1 MALYSKESLE
11 TLRQRIDLVDVV
23 SSYVKMQRTGSSYKG
38 LCPFHEE
45 KTPSFL
51 IHKGDTHYHCFG
63 CGAHGDSIAFLMNYV
78 KMTFV
83 DSLEFLA
90 ERFQVPLEKTEEEEK
105 GPNKGR
111 LKHALERAC
120 LWYQFF
126 LLHSEEGHEA
136 LNYLYTRGLSLSFIR
151 TFEIG
156 YAPKLGGM
164 LHRLLKEE
172 GFSEEELFQAG
183 LTRQGSSGRAKDFF
197 SERITFPIKDRMGG
211 VIGFSARKFKE
222 ETFGG
227 KYINTAET
235 VLFKKSQ
242 VLFGFCYSRQKI
254 AKERKALIVEGQIDA
269 LRLIDSGFDFTVAGQ
284 GTAFGEGHAKELL
297 QLGVTKVYLALD
309 GDKAGQEAAVKV
321 GDLFQGKGVEV
332 IVVSLTEGL
341 DPDAFLRSYGKE
353 AFATL
358 LVKGVDYLTFYY
370 RYLCKGQDLSSPSQK
385 NSIIE
390 TIAQKV
396 RLWEQP
402 VLVYESLKKLAT
414 LAGIPEEAIKNQEPL
429 KVPFRKESLIKPLVN
444 ANRVLEMDLLRWMM
458 LSEKKAE
465 AVYNIIQKN
474 ICINHFKIEACA
486 KLFSAYQSLKPEERQ
501 DLLSLAALLEKPEEQ
516 ELLQELLQRKVNVF
530 KAEEGIVETVK
541 KILDRSWM
549 DLGDII
555 LKQMQ
560 NAPTLEEAMEL
571 SRQFDELKK
580 QLPLVAMPESK

>member
-23 SSYVKMQRTGSSYKG
+23 SSYVKMQRSGASYKG

-63 CGAHGDSIAFLMNYV
+63 CGAHGDSIAFLMNHV

-90 ERFQVPLEKTEEEEK
+90 ERFQVSLEKTEEEEK

-111 LKHALERAC
+111 LKQALERAS
-120 LWYQFF
+120 LWYHFF

-136 LNYLYTRGLSLSFIR
+136 LNYLYARGLSLSFIR

-156 YAPKLGGM
+156 YAPKYGEM
-164 LHRLLKEE
+164 LHKLLKEE

-183 LTRQGSSGRAKDFF
+183 LIRQGGSGRTKDFF
-197 SERITFPIKDRMGG
+197 NERICFPIKDRMGA
-211 VIGFSARKFKE
+211 VIGFSGRKFKE

-309 GDKAGQEAAVKV
+309 GDKAGQEATVKI

-332 IVVSLTEGL
+332 IVVSLTDGL

-358 LVKGVDYLTFYY
+358 LLRGLDYLTFYY
-370 RYLCKGQDLSSPSQK
+370 RYLCKGKDLSSPSQK
-385 NSIIE
+385 NTIIE

-396 RLWEQP
+396 RAWDQP
-402 VLVYESLKKLAT
+402 VLVYESLKKLAA
-414 LAGIPEEAIKNQEPL
+414 LAGVPEDTIKNQEPI
-429 KVPFRKESLIKPLVN
+429 RQITRAESFTKTLINPD
-444 ANRVLEMDLLRWMM
+444 RILEMDLLRWMM
-458 LSEKKAE
+458 LSEKKSE
-465 AVYNIIQKN
+465 SIYNIIQKN
-474 ICINHFKIEACA
+474 IFSNHFKVEACS
-486 KLFSAYQSLKPEERQ
+486 KLFSAYQSLMPEERQ
-501 DLLSLAALLEKPEEQ
+501 DLISLAALLEKPEEQ
-516 ELLQELLQRKVNVF
+516 ELLQELLQRRVNVF
-530 KAEEGIVETVK
+530 KAEEGVVDTIK

-549 DLGDII
+549 ELGDGI

-560 NAPTLEEAMEL
+560 SAPTLEEAMEL

-580 QLPLVAMPESK
+580 QVPVVVMPE

>member
-1 MALYSKESLE
+1 MTGQIPHTFIEDLLARTDIVEVIGGRVP
-11 TLRQRIDLVDVV
+11 LRRAGANFVA
-23 SSYVKMQRTGSSYKG
+23 R
-38 LCPFHEE
+38 CPFHTE
-45 KTPSFL
+45 KTPSFSVNPS
-51 IHKGDTHYHCFG
+51 KQFYHCFG
-63 CGAHGDSIAFLMNYV
+63 CGAHGDSIAFLMNHV

-83 DSLEFLA
+83 DSLEFLS

-111 LKHALERAC
+111 LKQALERAC
-120 LWYQFF
+120 LWYQFC

-164 LHRLLKEE
+164 LHRLLREE
-172 GFSEEELFQAG
+172 GFSDEEMFQAG
-183 LTRQGSSGRAKDFF
+183 LIRLSNSGSAKDFF
-197 SERITFPIKDRMGG
+197 SERITFPIKDRMGV

-235 VLFKKSQ
+235 VLFKKSH

-284 GTAFGEGHAKELL
+284 GTAFTEGHAKELL

-309 GDKAGQEAAVKV
+309 GDKAGQEAAVKI

-332 IVVSLTEGL
+332 IVVSLTDGL

-353 AFATL
+353 AFASL
-358 LVKGVDYLTFYY
+358 LLKGIDYLTFYY

-390 TIAQKV
+390 TIAQKI
-396 RLWEQP
+396 RLWDQP
-402 VLVYESLKKLAT
+402 VLVYESLKKLAS
-414 LAGIPEEAIKNQEPL
+414 LAGIPEEAIKNQEPIKAL
-429 KVPFRKESLIKPLVN
+429 VRKESLIKPLVN
-444 ANRVLEMDLLRWMM
+444 ADRVMEMDLLRWMM
-458 LSEKKAE
+458 LSEKKSE
-465 AVYNIIQKN
+465 VINNIIQKN
-474 ICINHFKIEACA
+474 ILINHFKVEACA
-486 KLFSAYQSLKPEERQ
+486 KLFSAYQSLSTEERQ
-501 DLLSLAALLEKPEEQ
+501 DLISLATLLEKSEEQ

-530 KAEEGIVETVK
+530 KAEEMVAESIK
-541 KILDRSWM
+541 KILNRSWM
-549 DLGDII
+549 ELGDGI
-555 LKQMQ
+555 LKQIQ
-560 NAPTLEEAMEL
+560 DAPTVEEAMDL

-580 QLPLVAMPESK
+580 QIPLVAMP